1 MSAETIKAWVSNH
14 FGSVKWNGAQCLARC
29 PLPTHGGPD
38 KHPSLSINVEKGLFN
53 CFAEDKGGTLAQL
66 AAELG
71 WEAPPVVAMS
81 TQTVAQLVAS
91 YEYRL
96 GDGTLAYVVDRFEPK
111 DFRMRRPDGDRFS
124 FNLKGVA
131 PLPYRLP
138 ELLTAQQSGRTIF
151 VVEGEKDAARL
162 QATDLVATTNH
173 GGAGNWTSA
182 HSQYFKEG
190 AEVVVLSDNDP
201 PGRKHGLSVAAQ
213 LLERGCRVKIVDLP
227 GLPEKGD
234 VSDWLDVGNTIDDLA
249 TLISSLSYI
258 TIEDLQTRQL
268 SAEFDGIEL
277 LAIDRTELPG
287 FPLDALPPVFQEFVR
302 HEAEATQTPPD
313 LAGMLCLAVGA
324 ASVARHVRI
333 KLAEGYS
340 EPLNLY
346 VGVVMAPANRKS
358 AIVEDVTRPITDRER
373 ELQEEAKSEIARAK
387 TRYEAAQLRI
397 EGLKTKLRKT
407 DLAPERRSE
416 VEAELETLSVDL
428 EQADIPPYPKLITDN
443 CTTERVASLLGEQEG
458 RIAIFSAEGTMF
470 EIVLGR
476 YAKGRSDFDIFLK
489 GHAGDTVRYDR
500 QGRSPIMV
508 DKAAITI
515 GIAFQPSVLLS
526 LGECKELRG
535 KGLIARFAFVI
546 PRDLIGERDV
556 DPAPVPANIRLQ
568 YHQTIR
574 ALLEIAPEIDPETK
588 EKKPRW
594 LKLSSQANRLRLEYA
609 RTHEKKLPLGGEL
622 HSIQDW
628 AGKLPGLISR
638 VAGILHLAA
647 HTQTLTPWDIEVAA
661 ETYGNAIKIG
671 EYLTRHALAAYRM
684 LQADPVRNLSVDI
697 IEWAQK
703 KGLRKVSRR
712 EIFNVFRHRSVIGG
726 TMTGLD
732 PVLKFM
738 ELHGCIKVV
747 KASDKPHAKESLW
760 ILFNPR
766 LFDSGL
772 ENPENPLT
780 GADAQCP
787 QCPQTDQEDEGSDST
802 MIELGASQLLRG
814 EL

>member
-1 MSAETIKAWVSNH
+1 MTEPAIKQWAADH
-14 FGSVKWNGAQCLARC
+14 FGMIKWNGPQGQVRC
-29 PLPTHGGPD
+29 PLPSHGGPD
-38 KHPSLSINVEKGLFN
+38 KHPSLSINVEKGLYK
-53 CFAEDKGGTLAQL
+53 CFAENKGGTLAQL
-66 AAELG
+66 AEELG

-81 TQTVAQLVAS
+81 PPTVAQIVAS

-96 GDGTLAYVVDRFEPK
+96 GDGTLAYIVDRFEPK
-111 DFRMRRPDGDRFS
+111 DFRMRRPEGEKFTYDLNGIS
-124 FNLKGVA
+124 

-138 ELLTAQQSGRTIF
+138 EVLAAQRSGRTIF
-151 VVEGEKDAARL
+151 VVEGEKDVDRL
-162 QATDLVATTNH
+162 HSAGLAATTNH
-173 GGAGNWTSA
+173 GGAGNWTRT
-182 HSQYFKEG
+182 HSQWFDEG
-190 AEVVVLSDNDP
+190 SEVTLIPDNDN
-201 PGRKHGLSVAAQ
+201 PGRKHALAVATQ
-213 LLERGCRVKIVDLP
+213 LLERGCRVKIVELP
-227 GLPEKGD
+227 GLPDKGD
-234 VSDWLDVGNTIDDLA
+234 VSDWLTRGNHIEGLA
-249 TLISSLSYI
+249 TIAEALPHI
-258 TIEDLQTRQL
+258 TIEDLQERILRT
-268 SAEFDGIEL
+268 EFEGVEMIE
-277 LAIDRTELPG
+277 IDRPERPA
-287 FPLDALPPVFQEFVR
+287 FPVEALPPALRDYVK

-313 LAGMLCLAVGA
+313 LAGMMCLAVGA
-324 ASVARHVRI
+324 ASVARKVRVE
-333 KLAEGYS
+333 LSAGYS

-373 ELQEEAKSEIARAK
+373 ELQEEAQSEIARAK
-387 TRYEAAQLRI
+387 TRFEALQLRI
-397 EGLKTKLRKT
+397 EGLKAKLRKP
-407 DLAPERRSE
+407 DLLPERRSE
-416 VEAELETLSVDL
+416 LETEMETLTIDL
-428 EQADIPPYPKLITDN
+428 QREAVPPYPKLITDN
-443 CTTERVASLLGEQEG
+443 CTTERVASLLGEQDG

-500 QGRSPIMV
+500 QGRPPIMV

-556 DPAPVPANIRLQ
+556 DPATVPVNIRLR

-574 ALLEIAPEIDPETK
+574 ALLGIEPETDPETK

-594 LKLSSQANRLRLEYA
+594 LRLSSEANQQRLDYA
-609 RTHEKKLPLGGEL
+609 RAHEKKLPLGGEL

-638 VAGILHLAA
+638 IAGILHLAA
-647 HTQTLTPWDIEVAA
+647 HTLTLTPWDIEVTA

-703 KGLRKVSRR
+703 RGLRKVSRR
-712 EIFNVFRHRSVIGG
+712 DIFNVFRHRSVIGG
-726 TMTGLD
+726 TMTGLE

-760 ILFNPR
+760 ILFNPQ

-787 QCPQTDQEDEGSDST
+787 QCPQSDQEDEGSDSAT
-802 MIELGASQLLRG
+802 IETGTPELLQG